1 MVTHRF
7 PKSGRIS
14 VIIRTTKSELARFLS
29 ETLIEHRSFLSPN
42 CEVVTGGGFSDETV
56 AKSSIII
63 EAILQLAGNHE
74 EADTRLILHAQDAV
88 ETSQYKRLIFICRD
102 IDVLLLLMY
111 NFDKQDLEI

>member
-1 MVTHRF
+1 MHEDN
-7 PKSGRIS
+7 KAD
-14 VIIRTTKSELARFLS
+14 LARFMI
-29 ETLIEHRSFLSPN
+29 ETLIEHRFFLSPN

-74 EADTRLILHAQDAV
+74 EIDTRLILHAQDAV

-111 NFDKQDLEI
+111 NFDKQDLEV